1 MSFTEDAITKEA
13 VTYPFTTAAA
23 ETVIVRAIGAGR
35 RFHVMGG
42 FLRAAGAQDVTFQSE
57 ANLISGAI
65 PLSTTLELNLPVSK
79 VPHFSGLATGEDFK
93 ITTSQAVQ
101 TSGWFTIAEEK

>member
-1 MSFTEDAITKEA
+1 MNPEEVIAKEA
-13 VTYPFTTAAA
+13 VTYPITTAAA
-23 ETVIVRAIGAGR
+23 ETLTVRAIGAGR
-35 RFHVMGG
+35 RFHVMGIL
-42 FLRAAGAQDVTFQSE
+42 LRADGAQTVTLQSE

-65 PLSTTLELNLPVSK
+65 TINGALELNLPVGT

-101 TSGWFTIAEEK
+101 TSGWAYIAEEK